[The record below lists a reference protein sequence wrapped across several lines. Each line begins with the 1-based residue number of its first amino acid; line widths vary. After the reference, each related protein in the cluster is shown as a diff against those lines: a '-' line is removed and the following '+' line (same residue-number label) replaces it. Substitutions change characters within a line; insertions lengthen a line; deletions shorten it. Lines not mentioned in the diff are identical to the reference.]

1 VKATEDQA
9 AWPPLQPEDLPLLAA
24 SDACYT
30 ATLDPGRE
38 DLPVILKAAAIL
50 WLEGSYKHMTDEEAT
65 ALAIQAGMSRNTN
78 KLWQFPGRPTTISL
92 DIIKHFLVIPPED
105 IPLLLLSGEYDRMPN
120 ATQLLQARLEG
131 RIP

>member
-1 VKATEDQA
+1 MK
-9 AWPPLQPEDLPLLAA
+9 
-24 SDACYT
+24 
-30 ATLDPGRE
+30 
-38 DLPVILKAAAIL
+38 
-50 WLEGSYKHMTDEEAT
+50 DEEAT
-65 ALAIQAGMSRNTN
+65 ALAIQAGMTN

-92 DIIKHFLVIPPED
+92 DIIKHFLAIPPED